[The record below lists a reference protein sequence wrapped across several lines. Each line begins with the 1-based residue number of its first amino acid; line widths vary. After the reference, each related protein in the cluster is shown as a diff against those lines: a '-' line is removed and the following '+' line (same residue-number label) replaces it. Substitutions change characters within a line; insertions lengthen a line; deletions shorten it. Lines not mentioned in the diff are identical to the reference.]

1 MGAFVFPT
9 ILHGQ
14 IDTLLALP
22 ESNVSANPNVASA
35 RLKSDYF
42 LAESKFQEEAFHESQ
57 QLFQKLIDSTQKN
70 LSINSKSTEVRPLNN
85 DAQFISGAYFR
96 LSQLSAKDYSIY
108 SQGNT
113 SAAINSGNA
122 GVSNKSNT
130 TNINEIPKSGM
141 HKANI
146 SMALYHLDLALKY
159 SPNNKDYLYAEAQLL
174 EKSKNWVGAIKIY
187 KELCTIDPHSWTFHE
202 KAASA
207 YFEYLPQVLNG
218 KGGIYFRDDKEI
230 AGKSKHKNPSNVAQS
245 QLEILQELQIFSDT
259 WEKHFSLSPSI
270 VETKLY
276 ILWCQEVFLKF
287 PAEIIDNSEKNNTIL
302 QQYQSLIPVDISN
315 WMLQNDFT
323 NNTYQLKK
331 INDVQRSDETPK
343 QGANDDQNPNSGREM
358 NDSEQNINGI
368 KATVQQQVQSGV
380 VRHVDKI
387 FYVAIIRQDWLMA
400 YEYADTLENT
410 LPIFTARDLVKGFQ
424 QLAINQP
431 KTAYTI
437 SEVKEGIDYA
447 VEICKNSAIETN
459 PFVLQL
465 YLLLEAKASTQIVKL
480 HANIGGQIASEQPAE
495 LLAEASLSLVLW
507 QKLYNQKALTQLND
521 INDAKSIANI
531 LNNQEWID
539 RFQQLASDLNTSP
552 SNPKQK

>member
-122 GVSNKSNT
+122 GVSSESSTSKT
-130 TNINEIPKSGM
+130 TQSTM
-141 HKANI
+141 HQANI
-146 SMALYHLDLALKY
+146 SMALYQLDLALKY
-159 SPNNKDYLYAEAQLL
+159 SPNNKDYLYAKAQLL
-174 EKSKNWVGAIKIY
+174 EKTQTWMGAAKIY

-202 KAASA
+202 KAANA

-218 KGGIYFRDDKEI
+218 MGGIYFRDDKEI

-245 QLEILQELQIFSDT
+245 QLEILQEFQMFSDT

-276 ILWCQEVFLKF
+276 ILWCREVFLKF
-287 PAEIIDNSEKNNTIL
+287 PAEILENPEKNASVL
-302 QQYQSLIPVDISN
+302 QQYQSMIPINISN

-343 QGANDDQNPNSGREM
+343 QGANDDAQNPNNKRKM
-358 NDSEQNINGI
+358 NDSEQNTNGT
-368 KATVQQQVQSGV
+368 KATVQQRFQT
-380 VRHVDKI
+380 
-387 FYVAIIRQDWLMA
+387 AIIRQDWLMA
-400 YEYADTLENT
+400 YQYADTLENT

-424 QLAINQP
+424 QLTINQ
-431 KTAYTI
+431 TQTTL
-437 SEVKEGIDYA
+437 
-447 VEICKNSAIETN
+447 EICKNSAIETN

-480 HANIGGQIASEQPAE
+480 HPNIGGQIASEQSAE

-531 LNNQEWID
+531 LKNQEWID

>member
-1 MGAFVFPT
+1 MILFAAGAFLFPA
-9 ILHGQ
+9 ISMAQ
-14 IDTLLALP
+14 ADTLLAMP
-22 ESNVSANPNVASA
+22 ESDVSANPNVASA
-35 RLKSDYF
+35 RLKSNYF

-57 QLFQKLIDSTQKN
+57 QLFQKLIDSAQKN
-70 LSINSKSTEVRPLNN
+70 PSNKGNATDVSPLNN

-108 SQGNT
+108 YQGNT

-122 GVSNKSNT
+122 VFTGESSTSKT
-130 TNINEIPKSGM
+130 TQSDM
-141 HKANI
+141 HKANNN
-146 SMALYHLDLALKY
+146 MALYQLDLALKY
-159 SPNNKDYLYAEAQLL
+159 SHNNKDYLYAKAQLL
-174 EKSKNWVGAIKIY
+174 EKTQNWMGAAKIY
-187 KELCTIDPHSWTFHE
+187 NELCTIDPHSWTFHE

-207 YFEYLPQVLNG
+207 YFEYLPTLLNG
-218 KGGIYFRDDKEI
+218 KGGFYFRDEKEN
-230 AGKSKHKNPSNVAQS
+230 AGKSKQKNPSNSVNL
-245 QLEILQELQIFSDT
+245 QLEILQEFQSFSDT

-276 ILWCQEVFLKF
+276 ILWCQAVFLKF
-287 PAEIIDNSEKNNTIL
+287 PAEIIDNPGKNSTIL
-302 QQYQSLIPVDISN
+302 QQYQSMIPVDISN

-343 QGANDDQNPNSGREM
+343 QGANDGAQNPNSGREM
-358 NDSEQNINGI
+358 NDSEQNINGM
-368 KATVQQQVQSGV
+368 KATVQQKVQSGV

-400 YEYADTLENT
+400 YQYADTLENT

-431 KTAYTI
+431 KT
-437 SEVKEGIDYA
+437 A

-480 HANIGGQIASEQPAE
+480 HANIGGQIASEQSAE
-495 LLAEASLSLVLW
+495 LLAEASLSLALW

-539 RFQQLASDLNTSP
+539 RFQQLASDLNTTP

>member
-1 MGAFVFPT
+1 VILFAVGAFLFPA
-9 ILHGQ
+9 ISMAQ
-14 IDTLLALP
+14 VDTLLAMP
-22 ESNVSANPNVASA
+22 ESDVSANPNVASA
-35 RLKSDYF
+35 RLKSNYF

-57 QLFQKLIDSTQKN
+57 QLFQKLIDSAQKN
-70 LSINSKSTEVRPLNN
+70 PSNKGNATDVSPLNN

-108 SQGNT
+108 YQGNT

-122 GVSNKSNT
+122 VFTGESSTSKT
-130 TNINEIPKSGM
+130 TQSDM

-146 SMALYHLDLALKY
+146 NMALYQLDLALKY
-159 SPNNKDYLYAEAQLL
+159 SHNNKDYLYAMAQLL
-174 EKSKNWVGAIKIY
+174 EKTQNWMGAAKIY
-187 KELCTIDPHSWTFHE
+187 NELCTIDPHSWTFHE

-207 YFEYLPQVLNG
+207 YFEYLPTVLNG
-218 KGGIYFRDDKEI
+218 KGGFYFRNDKEN
-230 AGKSKHKNPSNVAQS
+230 AGKSKQKNPSNTANL
-245 QLEILQELQIFSDT
+245 QLEILQEFQSFSDS

-276 ILWCQEVFLKF
+276 ILWCREVFLKF
-287 PAEIIDNSEKNNTIL
+287 PGEIIDNPEKNASIL
-302 QQYQSLIPVDISN
+302 HQYQSMIPVDISN

-331 INDVQRSDETPK
+331 INVVQHSDETPK
-343 QGANDDQNPNSGREM
+343 QGANDDAQNPNSERKM
-358 NDSEQNINGI
+358 NDSEQNTNGS
-368 KATVQQQVQSGV
+368 KATVQQRFQT
-380 VRHVDKI
+380 
-387 FYVAIIRQDWLMA
+387 AIIRQDWLAA
-400 YEYADTLENT
+400 YQYADTLENT

-424 QLAINQP
+424 QLTINQP
-431 KTAYTI
+431 QT
-437 SEVKEGIDYA
+437 A

-465 YLLLEAKASTQIVKL
+465 YLLLEAKATTQIVKS
-480 HANIGGQIASEQPAE
+480 HTNVGGQNASEPKAE
-495 LLAEASLSLVLW
+495 LLAESSHSLALW
-507 QKLYNQKALTQLND
+507 QKLYDQKALTELND

-539 RFQQLASDLNTSP
+539 RFQQLASDLNNPT

>member
-1 MGAFVFPT
+1 MFPT

-14 IDTLLALP
+14 IDTLLAMP
-22 ESNVSANPNVASA
+22 ESNISANPNAASP

-70 LSINSKSTEVRPLNN
+70 LSINSKSTEGRPLNN
-85 DAQFISGAYFR
+85 DVQFISGAYFR

-122 GVSNKSNT
+122 AFTGQSSTSK
-130 TNINEIPKSGM
+130 TNDVTMSSM

-146 SMALYHLDLALKY
+146 QMALYQLDLALKY
-159 SPNNKDYLYAEAQLL
+159 SPNNKDYLYAKAQLL
-174 EKSKNWVGAIKIY
+174 EKTQNWMGAAKIY
-187 KELCTIDPHSWTFHE
+187 KDLCSIDPHSWTFHE
-202 KAASA
+202 KAATA

-218 KGGIYFRDDKEI
+218 KGEFFFRDEI
-230 AGKSKHKNPSNVAQS
+230 ENAGKSKHKNPSNVAQS
-245 QLEILQELQIFSDT
+245 QLEILQEFQSFSDT

-287 PAEIIDNSEKNNTIL
+287 PAEIIDNQEKNASIL
-302 QQYQSLIPVDISN
+302 QKYQSMIPVDISN

-331 INDVQRSDETPK
+331 INDVQRSDKTPK
-343 QGANDDQNPNSGREM
+343 QGANDDAQNPNSERKM

-368 KATVQQQVQSGV
+368 KATVQQQLQSGV
-380 VRHVDKI
+380 VRHADKI

-400 YEYADTLENT
+400 YQYADTLENT

-431 KTAYTI
+431 KT
-437 SEVKEGIDYA
+437 A

-480 HANIGGQIASEQPAE
+480 HANIGGQIASEQSAE
-495 LLAEASLSLVLW
+495 LLAEASLSLALW

-539 RFQQLASDLNTSP
+539 RFQQLASDLNTTP
-552 SNPKQK
+552 SNPNQK

>member
-42 LAESKFQEEAFHESQ
+42 LAESKFQEEAFHEAQ

-85 DAQFISGAYFR
+85 DAQFISSAYFR

-122 GVSNKSNT
+122 AFTGESSTSK
-130 TNINEIPKSGM
+130 TNDVTQSTM

-230 AGKSKHKNPSNVAQS
+230 AGKSKHNNPSNVAQS
-245 QLEILQELQIFSDT
+245 QLEILQEFQIFSDT

-287 PAEIIDNSEKNNTIL
+287 PAEIIDNPEKNSTIL
-302 QQYQSLIPVDISN
+302 QQYQSMIPVDISN

-331 INDVQRSDETPK
+331 INDVQLNDAKPD
-343 QGANDDQNPNSGREM
+343 QGNQ
-358 NDSEQNINGI
+358 
-368 KATVQQQVQSGV
+368 
-380 VRHVDKI
+380 HVDKI

-480 HANIGGQIASEQPAE
+480 HANVGGQIASEQSAE
-495 LLAEASLSLVLW
+495 LLAEASLSLALW

-531 LNNQEWID
+531 LNNQEWIE

>member
-9 ILHGQ
+9 ILNGQ

-35 RLKSDYF
+35 RLKSVYF

-70 LSINSKSTEVRPLNN
+70 LSINSKSTEGRPLNN
-85 DAQFISGAYFR
+85 DVQFISGAYFR

-122 GVSNKSNT
+122 AFTGESSTSNT
-130 TNINEIPKSGM
+130 NEIPKSGM

-245 QLEILQELQIFSDT
+245 QLEILQEFQIFSDT

-276 ILWCQEVFLKF
+276 ILWCQAVFLKF
-287 PAEIIDNSEKNNTIL
+287 PAEIIDNPGKNSTIL
-302 QQYQSLIPVDISN
+302 QQYQSMIPVDISN

-331 INDVQRSDETPK
+331 LNDVQRSDETPK
-343 QGANDDQNPNSGREM
+343 QGANDDAQNPNSGREM
-358 NDSEQNINGI
+358 NDSEQNINGM
-368 KATVQQQVQSGV
+368 KATVQQKVQSGV

-400 YEYADTLENT
+400 YQYADTLENT

-431 KTAYTI
+431 KT
-437 SEVKEGIDYA
+437 A

-480 HANIGGQIASEQPAE
+480 HANIGGQIASEQSAE
-495 LLAEASLSLVLW
+495 LLAEASLSLALW

-539 RFQQLASDLNTSP
+539 RFQQLASDLNTTP

>member
-1 MGAFVFPT
+1 MFPT

-14 IDTLLALP
+14 IDTLLAMP
-22 ESNVSANPNVASA
+22 ESNISANPNAASP

-57 QLFQKLIDSTQKN
+57 QLFQKLIDTFQKAMPSTRNELN
-70 LSINSKSTEVRPLNN
+70 LPTINN

-113 SAAINSGNA
+113 SAPINSGNA
-122 GVSNKSNT
+122 AFTGQSSTSK
-130 TNINEIPKSGM
+130 TNDVTMSSM

-146 SMALYHLDLALKY
+146 QMALYQLDLALKY
-159 SPNNKDYLYAEAQLL
+159 SPNNKDYLYAKAQLL
-174 EKSKNWVGAIKIY
+174 EKTQNWMGAAKIY
-187 KELCTIDPHSWTFHE
+187 KDLCSIDPHSWTFHE
-202 KAASA
+202 KAATA

-218 KGGIYFRDDKEI
+218 KGEFFFRDEI
-230 AGKSKHKNPSNVAQS
+230 ENAGKSKHKNPSNVAQS
-245 QLEILQELQIFSDT
+245 QLEILQEFQSFSDT

-287 PAEIIDNSEKNNTIL
+287 PAEIIDNQEKNASIL
-302 QQYQSLIPVDISN
+302 QKYQSMIPVDISN

-331 INDVQRSDETPK
+331 INDVQRSDKSPK
-343 QGANDDQNPNSGREM
+343 QGANDDAQNPNIERKM

-368 KATVQQQVQSGV
+368 KATVQQQLQSGV
-380 VRHVDKI
+380 VRHADKI

-400 YEYADTLENT
+400 YQYADTLENT

-424 QLAINQP
+424 ALTINQP
-431 KTAYTI
+431 KTAI
-437 SEVKEGIDYA
+437 
-447 VEICKNSAIETN
+447 EICKNSAIETN
-459 PFVLQL
+459 PFMIQL
-465 YLLLEAKASTQIVKL
+465 YLLLEAKATTQIAKS
-480 HANIGGQIASEQPAE
+480 HTTDGGQIASGYSAEMLAE
-495 LLAEASLSLVLW
+495 LSHSLALW
-507 QKLYNQKALTQLND
+507 QKLYDQKALTELND
-521 INDAKSIANI
+521 ISEAKSIALT
-531 LNNQEWID
+531 LNNQDWLD
-539 RFQQLASDLNTSP
+539 RFQQLASDLNTTP
-552 SNPKQK
+552 SNPNQK

>member
-108 SQGNT
+108 FQGNT
-113 SAAINSGNA
+113 NAAINSGNA
-122 GVSNKSNT
+122 GVSSESSTSKT
-130 TNINEIPKSGM
+130 TQSTM
-141 HKANI
+141 HQANI
-146 SMALYHLDLALKY
+146 SMALYQLDLALKY
-159 SPNNKDYLYAEAQLL
+159 SPNNKDYLYAKAQLL
-174 EKSKNWVGAIKIY
+174 EKTQTWMGAAKIY
-187 KELCTIDPHSWTFHE
+187 KDLCSIDPHSWTFHE
-202 KAASA
+202 KAANA
-207 YFEYLPQVLNG
+207 YFEYLPTVLNG
-218 KGGIYFRDDKEI
+218 KGGFYFRDDKEN
-230 AGKSKHKNPSNVAQS
+230 AGKSKQKNPSNVAQS
-245 QLEILQELQIFSDT
+245 QLEILQEFQIFSDT

-276 ILWCQEVFLKF
+276 ILWCREVFLKF
-287 PAEIIDNSEKNNTIL
+287 PAEILENPEKNASVL
-302 QQYQSLIPVDISN
+302 QQYQSMIPVDVSN
-315 WMLQNDFT
+315 WMLQNEFT

-331 INDVQRSDETPK
+331 INDVQRSDETP
-343 QGANDDQNPNSGREM
+343 NSGREM
-358 NDSEQNINGI
+358 NDSEQNTNGT
-368 KATVQQQVQSGV
+368 KATVQQRFQT
-380 VRHVDKI
+380 
-387 FYVAIIRQDWLMA
+387 AIIRQDWLMA
-400 YEYADTLENT
+400 YQYADTLENT
-410 LPIFTARDLVKGFQ
+410 LPIFTARDLVRGFQ
-424 QLAINQP
+424 QLTINQSQ
-431 KTAYTI
+431 T
-437 SEVKEGIDYA
+437 A

-480 HANIGGQIASEQPAE
+480 HANVGEQIASEQTAE
-495 LLAEASLSLVLW
+495 LLAEASLSLALW
-507 QKLYNQKALTQLND
+507 QKLYNQKALTELND

-539 RFQQLASDLNTSP
+539 RFQQLASDLNNPT

>member
-108 SQGNT
+108 YQGNT

-130 TNINEIPKSGM
+130 TNTNEIPKSGM

-230 AGKSKHKNPSNVAQS
+230 AGKSKHKNPPNVAQS
-245 QLEILQELQIFSDT
+245 QLEILQEFQIFSDT

-276 ILWCQEVFLKF
+276 ILWCKEVFLKF
-287 PAEIIDNSEKNNTIL
+287 PAEIIDNPGKNSTIL
-302 QQYQSLIPVDISN
+302 QQYQSMIPVDISN
-315 WMLQNDFT
+315 WMLQNDFR

-331 INDVQRSDETPK
+331 INDVQRSDETP
-343 QGANDDQNPNSGREM
+343 NSGREM
-358 NDSEQNINGI
+358 NDSEQNTNGT
-368 KATVQQQVQSGV
+368 KATVQQRFQT
-380 VRHVDKI
+380 
-387 FYVAIIRQDWLMA
+387 AIIRQDWLAA
-400 YEYADTLENT
+400 YQYADTLENT

-431 KTAYTI
+431 KT
-437 SEVKEGIDYA
+437 A

-531 LNNQEWID
+531 LNNQEWIEK
-539 RFQQLASDLNTSP
+539 FQQLASDLNNPT
-552 SNPKQK
+552 SNPTQK

>member
-14 IDTLLALP
+14 IDTLLAMP
-22 ESNVSANPNVASA
+22 ESNISANPNAASP

-57 QLFQKLIDSTQKN
+57 QLFQKLIDTFQKATPSTRNELN
-70 LSINSKSTEVRPLNN
+70 LPTINN

-122 GVSNKSNT
+122 AFTGQSSTSK
-130 TNINEIPKSGM
+130 TNDVTMSSM

-146 SMALYHLDLALKY
+146 QMALYQLDLALKY
-159 SPNNKDYLYAEAQLL
+159 SPNNKDYLYAKAQLL
-174 EKSKNWVGAIKIY
+174 EKTQNWMGAAKIY
-187 KELCTIDPHSWTFHE
+187 KDLCSIDPHSWTFHE
-202 KAASA
+202 KAATA

-218 KGGIYFRDDKEI
+218 KGEFFFRDEI
-230 AGKSKHKNPSNVAQS
+230 ENAGKSKHKNPSNVAQS
-245 QLEILQELQIFSDT
+245 QLEILQEFQSFSDT

-287 PAEIIDNSEKNNTIL
+287 PAEIIDNQEKNASIL
-302 QQYQSLIPVDISN
+302 QKYQSMIPVDISN

-331 INDVQRSDETPK
+331 INDVQRSDKTPK
-343 QGANDDQNPNSGREM
+343 QGANDDAQNPNIERKM

-368 KATVQQQVQSGV
+368 KATVQQQLQSGV
-380 VRHVDKI
+380 VRHADRI

-400 YEYADTLENT
+400 YQYADTLENT

-424 QLAINQP
+424 ALTINQP
-431 KTAYTI
+431 KTAI
-437 SEVKEGIDYA
+437 
-447 VEICKNSAIETN
+447 EICKNSAIETN
-459 PFVLQL
+459 PFMIQL
-465 YLLLEAKASTQIVKL
+465 YLLLEAKATTKIAKSHTTD
-480 HANIGGQIASEQPAE
+480 GGQIASGYSAE
-495 LLAEASLSLVLW
+495 LLAELSHSLALW
-507 QKLYNQKALTQLND
+507 QKLYDQKALTELND
-521 INDAKSIANI
+521 ISEAKSIALT
-531 LNNQEWID
+531 LNNQDWLD
-539 RFQQLASDLNTSP
+539 RFQQLASDLNTTP
-552 SNPKQK
+552 SNPNQK

>member
-42 LAESKFQEEAFHESQ
+42 LAESKFQEEAFHEAQ

-70 LSINSKSTEVRPLNN
+70 LSINSKSTEGRPLNN
-85 DAQFISGAYFR
+85 DVQFISGAYFR

-122 GVSNKSNT
+122 AFTGQSSTSK
-130 TNINEIPKSGM
+130 TNDVTMSSM

-146 SMALYHLDLALKY
+146 QMALYQLDLALKY
-159 SPNNKDYLYAEAQLL
+159 SPNNKDYLYAKAQLL
-174 EKSKNWVGAIKIY
+174 EKTQNWMGAAKIY
-187 KELCTIDPHSWTFHE
+187 KDLCSIDPHSWTFHE
-202 KAASA
+202 KAATA

-218 KGGIYFRDDKEI
+218 KGEFFFRDEI
-230 AGKSKHKNPSNVAQS
+230 DNARKSKHKNPSNVAQS
-245 QLEILQELQIFSDT
+245 QLEILQEFQSFSDT

-287 PAEIIDNSEKNNTIL
+287 PAEIIDNQEKNASIL
-302 QQYQSLIPVDISN
+302 QKYQSMIPVDISN

-331 INDVQRSDETPK
+331 INDVQRSDKTPK
-343 QGANDDQNPNSGREM
+343 QGANDDAQNPNIERKM

-368 KATVQQQVQSGV
+368 KATVQQQLQSGV
-380 VRHVDKI
+380 VRHADKI

-400 YEYADTLENT
+400 YQYADTLENT

-424 QLAINQP
+424 ALTINQP
-431 KTAYTI
+431 KTAI
-437 SEVKEGIDYA
+437 
-447 VEICKNSAIETN
+447 EICKNSAIETN
-459 PFVLQL
+459 PFMIQL
-465 YLLLEAKASTQIVKL
+465 YLLLEAKATTKIAKSHTTD
-480 HANIGGQIASEQPAE
+480 GGQIASGYSAE
-495 LLAEASLSLVLW
+495 LLAELSHSLALW
-507 QKLYNQKALTQLND
+507 QKLYDQKALTELND
-521 INDAKSIANI
+521 ISEAKSIALT
-531 LNNQEWID
+531 LNNQDWLD
-539 RFQQLASDLNTSP
+539 RFQQLASDLNTTP
-552 SNPKQK
+552 SNPNQK

>member
-14 IDTLLALP
+14 IDTLLAMP
-22 ESNVSANPNVASA
+22 ESNISANPNAASP

-57 QLFQKLIDSTQKN
+57 QLFQKLIDTFQKATPSTRNELN
-70 LSINSKSTEVRPLNN
+70 LPTINN

-113 SAAINSGNA
+113 SAPINSGNA
-122 GVSNKSNT
+122 AFNGQSSTSK
-130 TNINEIPKSGM
+130 TNDVTMSTM

-146 SMALYHLDLALKY
+146 QMALYQLDLALKY
-159 SPNNKDYLYAEAQLL
+159 SPNNKDYLYAKAQLL
-174 EKSKNWVGAIKIY
+174 EKTQNWMGAAKIY
-187 KELCTIDPHSWTFHE
+187 KDLCSIDPHSWTFHE
-202 KAASA
+202 KAATA

-218 KGGIYFRDDKEI
+218 KGEFFFRDEI
-230 AGKSKHKNPSNVAQS
+230 ENAGKSKHKNPSNVAQS
-245 QLEILQELQIFSDT
+245 QLEILQEFQSFSDT

-287 PAEIIDNSEKNNTIL
+287 PAEIIDNQDKNASIL
-302 QQYQSLIPVDISN
+302 QKYQSMIPVDISN

-331 INDVQRSDETPK
+331 INDVQRSDKSPK
-343 QGANDDQNPNSGREM
+343 QGANDDAQNPNIERKM

-368 KATVQQQVQSGV
+368 KATVQQQLQSGV
-380 VRHVDKI
+380 VRHADKI

-400 YEYADTLENT
+400 YQYADTLENT

-431 KTAYTI
+431 KTA
-437 SEVKEGIDYA
+437 

-459 PFVLQL
+459 PFMIQL
-465 YLLLEAKASTQIVKL
+465 YLLLEAKATTQIAKS
-480 HANIGGQIASEQPAE
+480 HTTDGGQIASGYSAEMLAE
-495 LLAEASLSLVLW
+495 LSHSLALW
-507 QKLYNQKALTQLND
+507 QKLYDQKALTELND
-521 INDAKSIANI
+521 ISEAKSIALT
-531 LNNQEWID
+531 LNNQDWLD
-539 RFQQLASDLNTSP
+539 RFQQLASDLNTTP
-552 SNPKQK
+552 SNPNQK